1 MRWNEIN
8 RRRFAIGAA
17 ASLGGVGLGVPL
29 LPTAGLPR
37 VARAETPTP
46 IIPRR
51 LFFGSPERAWLRLSP
66 GGTKLAW
73 LAPVDGVPNLW
84 VAPADDISQ
93 ARPVTRATDR
103 PISSFFAWA
112 FNDRHI
118 VFFRERD
125 GDENWR
131 AISVDTETGAV
142 VSLTPERGVRSGFL
156 QRSPLQHTEV
166 LLSHNARDRSYFD
179 AYRVDIVSGSSSLVF
194 ENREFVRLVFDTRFD
209 LRFCLR
215 TRGDGASEIV
225 HPKHDGSWGIYMQI
239 PVEDR
244 ESTWLASVPADR
256 QSVYLVD
263 SRDRDKGAL
272 FEVDLKSGDR
282 RLLAEDSEADI
293 SDVLLHPDTERP
305 IAAMAKAARSRW
317 HVIDESFREDFA
329 SFARFAGRGDLGF
342 SGISG
347 QARRIAF
354 FIDRDD
360 ASGEYALHDRGAKES
375 RALFRTRPK
384 LDSIG
389 LRPMLPV
396 AMKARDGLLIPG
408 YLTLPRDDF
417 RNGPLMLVI
426 HGGPYWRDSWGFNS
440 VHQWLA
446 SRGYAVLSVNFRGS
460 TGFGKSFVN
469 AANREWGGRMHDDL
483 IDAVE
488 WAVDAGYAD
497 RARVGFMGASY
508 GGYAALTAA
517 TRTPDVFACIVDI
530 FGISNLITFMET
542 IPPYWAPW
550 FSLWRRRLADPATS
564 EGRAWLK
571 ERSPLTH
578 VDRIVRPLLIA
589 QGMNDVRVVA
599 AESEQIVR
607 AMERRSIP
615 VTYVTFPDEGHG
627 FAREQNRLAFNA
639 IVEQFLA
646 RHLGGRAEPIG
657 DAFSGSSVRI
667 ESGRHLIPGLG

>member
-1 MRWNEIN
+1 MARNEIT
-8 RRRFAIGAA
+8 RRRFAIGTA
-17 ASLGGVGLGVPL
+17 ASLGGLGVPL
-29 LPTAGLPR
+29 LTTTGLPR
-37 VARAETPTP
+37 VVRAETPP
-46 IIPRR
+46 PVVPRR
-51 LFFGSPERAWLRLSP
+51 LFFENPERAWLRLSP

-73 LAPVDGVPNLW
+73 LAPVDGVLNLW

-103 PISSFFAWA
+103 PISTFFVWA
-112 FNDRHI
+112 LNDRHI

-131 AISVDTETGAV
+131 AINVDTETGAT
-142 VSLTPERGVRSGFL
+142 VSLTPERGVRAWFL
-156 QRSPLQHTEV
+156 QRSPLQHTEM
-166 LLSHNARDRSYFD
+166 LFSHNARDKTYFD
-179 AYRVDIVSGSSSLVF
+179 AYRVDIVTGSSSLAF
-194 ENREFVRLVFDTRFD
+194 ENREFVRLYFDTAFD
-209 LRFCLR
+209 LRFGVR
-215 TRGDGASEIV
+215 TRRDGSSEIV
-225 HPKHDGSWGIYMQI
+225 HRKGDASWGSFVDVPI
-239 PVEDR
+239 EDR
-244 ESTWLASVPADR
+244 EATWLASIPADR
-256 QSVYLVD
+256 RSVYLVD

-272 FEVDLKSGDR
+272 FEIDLKSGDR

-305 IAAMAKAARSRW
+305 IAAMATAAKSRW
-317 HVIDESFREDFA
+317 HVIDQSFREDFA
-329 SFARFAGRGDLGF
+329 SLARFAGRGELGF

-347 QARRIAF
+347 QARRIAL
-354 FIDRDD
+354 FINRDD
-360 ASGEYALHDRGAKES
+360 ASGEYALYERAAKES
-375 RALFRTRPK
+375 RSLFRSRPK
-384 LDSIG
+384 LDTIA

-396 AMKARDGLLIPG
+396 AMQARDGLVIPG

-440 VHQWLA
+440 THQWLA
-446 SRGYAVLSVNFRGS
+446 SRGYGVLSVNFRGS
-460 TGFGKSFVN
+460 TGFGKAFVN
-469 AANREWGGRMHDDL
+469 AADREWGGRMHDDL

-488 WAVDAGYAD
+488 WAVGAGYAD

-517 TRTPDVFACIVDI
+517 TRTPEVFACIVDI

-542 IPPYWAPW
+542 IPPYWGPW
-550 FSLWRRRLADPATS
+550 FAVWRRRLADPATS
-564 EGRAWLK
+564 EGRAWLT

-578 VDRIVRPLLIA
+578 VGRIVRPLLIG
-589 QGMNDVRVVA
+589 QGMNDVRVVP

-607 AMERRSIP
+607 AMERRGIP

-627 FAREQNRLAFNA
+627 FAREENRLAFNA

-646 RHLGGRAEPIG
+646 QHLGGRAEPTG